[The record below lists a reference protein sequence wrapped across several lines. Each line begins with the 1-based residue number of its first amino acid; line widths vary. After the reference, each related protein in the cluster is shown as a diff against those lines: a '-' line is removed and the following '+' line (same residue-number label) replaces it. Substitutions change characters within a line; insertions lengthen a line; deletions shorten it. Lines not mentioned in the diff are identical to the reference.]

1 MEPPTPCLVIRRA
14 NGGYKSCTATPR
26 GTALLRPSV
35 MSAGSSDGPETKVRD
50 WANAQ
55 LDEEVNR
62 VTASGA
68 KVIKL
73 FPKNCGVVRPEGEK
87 HCVNRV
93 EFSTGLD
100 FDTVEQIMLSDD
112 KPVPEKPGFALRFV
126 VLSTGKPI
134 MLMCAYIY
142 DTGFAGNLL
151 QDWQLINSKLKS
163 SRHRIESLDSVT

>member
-1 MEPPTPCLVIRRA
+1 
-14 NGGYKSCTATPR
+14 
-26 GTALLRPSV
+26 

-93 EFSTGLD
+93 EFATGLD

-112 KPVPEKPGFALRFV
+112 KSVPEKPGYALRFV

-134 MLMCAYIY
+134 MLMFAYIY